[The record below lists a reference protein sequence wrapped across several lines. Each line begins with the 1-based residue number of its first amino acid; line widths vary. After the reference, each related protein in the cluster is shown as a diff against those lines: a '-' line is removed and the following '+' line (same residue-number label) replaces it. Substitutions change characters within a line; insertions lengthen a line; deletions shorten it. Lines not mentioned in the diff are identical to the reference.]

1 MFHFFNRKKTPLTDI
16 IPHDF
21 IDFHTHLLPGIDDGS
36 KNLDESVSLIK
47 RMNGYGIRNFIC
59 TPHIMEGVWFNT
71 PTIIN
76 KKLIELK
83 SYLKSL
89 EISDI
94 SITAAAEYM
103 VDGNFNNLL
112 KSKELI
118 TLDGEHILIE
128 LPYFNLPY
136 KVYEI
141 LFNIQ
146 MAGYKPILAHPERY
160 VYLHKN
166 YTEYQK
172 LKDAGCI
179 FQLNLLSLSTHY
191 GKHIQT
197 IALKLLKDNL
207 IDLVAS
213 DVHNHR
219 HLDSLESIDN
229 PSIVKL
235 VKPLLKKNI
244 LDYNCPF
251 STS

>member
-1 MFHFFNRKKTPLTDI
+1 MFHFFNSKKTPLTAI

-21 IDFHTHLLPGIDDGS
+21 IDFHTHILPGIDDGS
-36 KNLDESVSLIK
+36 KNLEESVSLIK
-47 RMNGYGIRNFIC
+47 RMNTYGIRNFIC
-59 TPHIMEGVWFNT
+59 TPHIMEGVWPNT

-83 SYLKSL
+83 NHLKNL
-89 EISDI
+89 EISDV

-112 KSKELI
+112 KSNQLL
-118 TLDGEHILIE
+118 TLDGKHILIE

-160 VYLHKN
+160 VYLHNN

-197 IALKLLKDNL
+197 IAIKLLKDNL

-213 DVHNHR
+213 DVHNQK
-219 HLDSLESIDN
+219 HLDTLESINN
-229 PSIVKL
+229 PKIVNL
-235 VKPLLKKNI
+235 ITPLLNQQI
-244 LDYNCPF
+244 LKF
-251 STS
+251 